1 MNFNLAGNLAIM
13 FTWKCICDEEM
24 AESDMSPFFTTV
36 LLEIS
41 VLKEDLRHINLQSIL
56 P

>member
-1 MNFNLAGNLAIM
+1 MNFNLAEKLAIM
-13 FTWKCICDEEM
+13 LTCKCIFDEEM
-24 AESDMSPFFTTV
+24 TESGMSSFITTV

-41 VLKEDLRHINLQSIL
+41 MLKEDLRRINLQSIL